1 MSYTKPLK
9 SAMRYSVNVDRKI
22 SNFWSN
28 VNEIV
33 QKFKRL

>member
-9 SAMRYSVNVDRKI
+9 SVTCYSVNVDRKI
-22 SNFWSN
+22 SNFWSH